1 MISDCTLTNI
11 MTYLCKNILGYLY
24 FESSSDNPRFINTIF
39 FVATHLINEYWRWI
53 NVEKFDYLVF
63 ATFWSF
69 YKFLA
74 TLTLQQLLDFWNFLQ
89 HFFATFLL
97 QKSRSLQHYL
107 MLQGKMSMLQKK
119 NLWHD
124 SRSDSSIF
132 TLKALFLIFFFPFSF
147 PVLCVF

>member
-1 MISDCTLTNI
+1 

-39 FVATHLINEYWRWI
+39 FVATLLINEYLRWI

-69 YKFLA
+69 YKILA
-74 TLTLQQLLDFWNFLQ
+74 TLTLQQILDFWNFLQ

-119 NLWHD
+119 TYVEGSWFSVGHLGYWVITFSLKHLVYFEWL
-124 SRSDSSIF
+124 RGTSIVRKWF
-132 TLKALFLIFFFPFSF
+132 
-147 PVLCVF
+147 